1 MSNIQ
6 RRLLV
11 SPQVTLAPEIVQ
23 RLSAQVE
30 RAQLNASTAIL
41 QDGLRTLVVATPEES
56 ESILTQVGASEGD
69 ATRLAVVVWREDS
82 GLPLENG
89 LLDNPVVIGVLDPSV
104 PPDTIYATLRSGLT
118 LLERGDESRVARML
132 KRVLKIGRALAS
144 EKDLDT
150 LLDLILSY
158 ARELTNADGASIY
171 TRDNVGKLYFRLW
184 QNFSTDARSNAQQ
197 TLVGDYS
204 IAGYVA
210 RTGEV
215 VVVDDAYAIA
225 PSAPYRFSPAVDSS
239 IGYRTRSMLTVPLKD
254 KTDEVVG
261 VLQLINRKD
270 RADLKLRT
278 PKDVAH
284 HVLPFDEQSRAVAL
298 ALAGQAGVALEN
310 SILYRDIENL
320 FEGFIRASV
329 QAIEAR
335 DPTTAGHSF
344 RVADLSEGLAQAVDR
359 TDQYG
364 LRAIGFS
371 REQLVELRHA
381 ALLHDFGKVLVRDH
395 VLVKAK
401 KLYDP
406 QLELVRQRFSYARTA
421 IARDAYRQLLE
432 QQLQQGMSAEELAA
446 RRQEIDNMLATEG
459 ARLDKFLQVVLR
471 VNEPNVSAQMTNAEL
486 NAVAEYTFPGE
497 NGEDVALLQ
506 QFEFVQLTLA
516 KGNLADEERAEIESH
531 VSHTF
536 RFLSQI
542 PWTRNLKQL
551 PDIAYAHHEKLDGS
565 GYPRGLT
572 EPQIPVQSKIMTIA
586 DIYDALTARDR
597 PYKPALPAEKA
608 LDILQQEA
616 QQGKVDT
623 ALLNVFVESQTYKP
637 RT

>member
-1 MSNIQ
+1 MSDIQ

-11 SPQVTLAPEIVQ
+11 SPRVTLAPEIVR

-30 RAQLNASTAIL
+30 RAQLDASTPIL
-41 QDGLRTLVVATPEES
+41 EDGLRTLLVATPEES
-56 ESILTQVGASEGD
+56 ESILTQVGVSDGD
-69 ATRLAVVVWREDS
+69 ATRLAVVVWREDAA
-82 GLPLENG
+82 LPIENG

-104 PPDTIYATLRSGLT
+104 PVDTIYATLRSGLT

-132 KRVLKIGRALAS
+132 KRLLKIGRALAS

-158 ARELTNADGASIY
+158 ARELTSADGASIY
-171 TRDNVGKLYFRLW
+171 TRDDAGKLYFRLW

-204 IAGYVA
+204 IAGYVS

-215 VVVDDAYAIA
+215 VVVDDAYAIP
-225 PSAPYRFSPAVDSS
+225 PSAPYRFFSAVDSS
-239 IGYRTRSMLTVPLKD
+239 IGYRTRSMLTVPLKN
-254 KTDEVVG
+254 KADEVVG

-270 RADLKLRT
+270 RADAKLRM

-284 HVLPFDEQSRAVAL
+284 HVLPFDDQSRAVAL

-344 RVADLSEGLAQAVDR
+344 RVADFSEGLAQAVDH
-359 TDQYG
+359 TDRYG
-364 LRAIGFS
+364 LRAVGFS
-371 REQLVELRHA
+371 RDQLVELRHA

-432 QQLQQGMSAEELAA
+432 QQMQQGMSVEELAV
-446 RRQEIDNMLATEG
+446 RRQEIENMLATES
-459 ARLDKFLQVVLR
+459 ARLDEFLEVVLR
-471 VNEPNVSAQMTNAEL
+471 LNEPNVSAQMTSAEL
-486 NAVAEYTFPGE
+486 NAVAEYTFPDE

-506 QFEFVQLTLA
+506 AFEFAQLTLA
-516 KGNLADEERAEIESH
+516 KGNLDNEERAQIESH

-542 PWTRNLKQL
+542 PWTKNLKQL

-597 PYKPALPAEKA
+597 PYKRALPAEKA
-608 LDILQQEA
+608 LDILQLEA
-616 QQGKVDT
+616 QEGKVDST
-623 ALLNVFVESQTYKP
+623 LLNVFIESEVYKP

>member
-1 MSNIQ
+1 M
-6 RRLLV
+6 
-11 SPQVTLAPEIVQ
+11 
-23 RLSAQVE
+23 
-30 RAQLNASTAIL
+30 
-41 QDGLRTLVVATPEES
+41 
-56 ESILTQVGASEGD
+56 
-69 ATRLAVVVWREDS
+69 
-82 GLPLENG
+82 
-89 LLDNPVVIGVLDPSV
+89 
-104 PPDTIYATLRSGLT
+104 
-118 LLERGDESRVARML
+118 
-132 KRVLKIGRALAS
+132 
-144 EKDLDT
+144 
-150 LLDLILSY
+150 
-158 ARELTNADGASIY
+158 
-171 TRDNVGKLYFRLW
+171 
-184 QNFSTDARSNAQQ
+184 
-197 TLVGDYS
+197 
-204 IAGYVA
+204 
-210 RTGEV
+210 
-215 VVVDDAYAIA
+215 VVVDDAYAIP

-239 IGYRTRSMLTVPLKD
+239 IGYRTRSMLTVPLKN
-254 KTDEVVG
+254 KADEVVG

-270 RADLKLRT
+270 RADAKLRT

-284 HVLPFDEQSRAVAL
+284 HVLPFDDQSRAVAL

-310 SILYRDIENL
+310 SILYLDIENL

-364 LRAIGFS
+364 LRAVGFS
-371 REQLVELRHA
+371 RDQLAELRHA

-432 QQLQQGMSAEELAA
+432 QQMQQGMSAEELAA
-446 RRQEIDNMLATEG
+446 RRQEIENMLATES
-459 ARLDKFLQVVLR
+459 ARLEKFLQVVLR
-471 VNEPNVSAQMTNAEL
+471 INEPNVSAQMTSAEL

-542 PWTRNLKQL
+542 PWTKNLKQL

-608 LDILQQEA
+608 LDILQLEG
-616 QQGKVDT
+616 QQGKVDST
-623 ALLNVFVESQTYKP
+623 LLNVFIESEVYKP

>member
-1 MSNIQ
+1 MSDIQ

-11 SPQVTLAPEIVQ
+11 SPRVTLAPEIVR
-23 RLSAQVE
+23 RLSTQVE
-30 RAQLNASTAIL
+30 RAQLDASTMIL
-41 QDGLRTLVVATPEES
+41 EDGLRTLLVATPEES
-56 ESILTQVGASEGD
+56 ESIVAQLGASNGD

-82 GLPLENG
+82 ALPIENG
-89 LLDNPVVIGVLDPSV
+89 LLDHPVVIGVLDPSV
-104 PPDTIYATLRSGLT
+104 PADTIYATLRSGLT

-150 LLDLILSY
+150 LFDLILSY
-158 ARELTNADGASIY
+158 ARELTYADGASIY
-171 TRDNVGKLYFRLW
+171 TRDNVGKLHFRLW

-210 RTGEV
+210 RSGEV
-215 VVVDDAYAIA
+215 IVVDDAYAIA

-239 IGYRTRSMLTVPLKD
+239 IGYRTRSMLTVPLKN
-254 KTDEVVG
+254 KANEVVG

-270 RADLKLRT
+270 QADTKLRT

-320 FEGFIRASV
+320 FEGFIKASV

-335 DPTTAGHSF
+335 DPATSGHSF

-371 REQLVELRHA
+371 RDQLVELRHA
-381 ALLHDFGKVLVRDH
+381 ALLHDFGKVLVPDH

-401 KLYDP
+401 KLYALE
-406 QLELVRQRFSYARTA
+406 LELVRQRFKYARMA
-421 IARDAYRQLLE
+421 IARDAYRRLLE
-432 QQLQQGMSAEELAA
+432 RQLQQQMGVEELAA
-446 RRQEIDNMLATEG
+446 RRREIENMLGEES
-459 ARLDKFLQVVLR
+459 ARLNEFLKVVLR
-471 VNEPNVSAQMTNAEL
+471 LNEPNVSAQMTSAEL

-497 NGEDVALLQ
+497 DGEDVALLQ
-506 QFEFVQLTLA
+506 QFEFAQLTLA
-516 KGNLADEERAEIESH
+516 KGNLDNEERAQIESH

-542 PWTRNLKQL
+542 PWTKNLKQL
-551 PDIAYAHHEKLDGS
+551 PQIAYAHHEKLDGS
-565 GYPRGLT
+565 GYPQGLT

-586 DIYDALTARDR
+586 DIYDALTAGDR
-597 PYKPALPAEKA
+597 PYKSALPAAKA
-608 LDILQQEA
+608 LDILQLEGR
-616 QQGKVDT
+616 QGKVDS
-623 ALLNVFVESQTYKP
+623 ALLTVFIESQTYKP